1 MALKGHRYTWR
12 HDSILLC
19 IVEELHSFL
28 SSANSCAVSNTEDGF
43 IHFVKEG
50 KKPIKRK
57 TSHNSGLL
65 FTANDWVLVYDC
77 PANPLIIPHHI
88 VQTSLRPD
96 IIIFSDTTRQVF
108 ILELTVPSEDNIVQ
122 RHTDKINIQS
132 CLTT

>member
-1 MALKGHRYTWR
+1 MLVDTWR

-19 IVEELHSFL
+19 IVKELLSFL
-28 SSANSCAVSNTEDGF
+28 SSANSCAVPKTEVSF

-77 PANPLIIPHHI
+77 PANPLIIPHYI
-88 VQTSLRPD
+88 AQMSLHPD
-96 IIIFSDTTRQVF
+96 IIIYSNITKQVF
-108 ILELTVPSEDNIVQ
+108 LPELTVPTEENIF
-122 RHTDKINIQS
+122 
-132 CLTT
+132 